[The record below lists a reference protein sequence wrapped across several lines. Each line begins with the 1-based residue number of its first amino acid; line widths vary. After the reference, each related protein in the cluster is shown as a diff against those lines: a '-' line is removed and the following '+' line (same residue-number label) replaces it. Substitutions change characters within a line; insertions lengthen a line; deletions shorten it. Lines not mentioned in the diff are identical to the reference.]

1 MIIQDIIALLEQE
14 YGIPKWNPV
23 KRHLDVLIETILSQH
38 TSDLN
43 SHRAFKS
50 LMDTFGNWQNVAT
63 APVEHIAR
71 SISCGGLSRV
81 KAIRIKQIVQ
91 GIYNER
97 GSLTMD
103 FLESMSTT
111 EAKDYLISLPGV
123 GLKTASCV
131 LLFSLGRPSLP
142 VDTHIFRVVKRLGLL
157 EPDVNIN
164 EAHSLL
170 QNKIHPSKI
179 YQFHVHVIKHGR
191 QVCHARWPRCRG
203 CVLEKC
209 CPGSLA
215 PQKIAL
221 A

>member
-1 MIIQDIIALLEQE
+1 MIIQDIIALLEKE

-50 LMDTFGNWQNVAT
+50 LMDTFGNWQSVAS
-63 APVEHIAR
+63 ASVDHVAQ
-71 SISCGGLSRV
+71 SIRCGGLSRL
-81 KAIRIKQIVQ
+81 KAVRIKQILQ
-91 GIYNER
+91 GIFNER
-97 GSLTMD
+97 GNFTLD

-111 EAKDYLISLPGV
+111 EAVDYLISLPGV

-164 EAHSLL
+164 EAHRLL
-170 QNKIHPSKI
+170 QNNIHPSKI

-191 QVCHARWPRCRG
+191 QICHARGPRCHE
-203 CVLEKC
+203 CILEKG

-215 PQKIAL
+215 PQEIAL

>member
-14 YGIPKWNPV
+14 YGLPKWNPV

-43 SHRAFKS
+43 SHRAFES
-50 LMDTFGNWQNVAT
+50 LLDTFGNWQNVAS
-63 APVEHIAR
+63 APEEHIAQ
-71 SISCGGLSRV
+71 SIRNGGLSRV
-81 KAIRIKQIVQ
+81 KAARIKKILQ
-91 GIYNER
+91 GIGNER
-97 GSLTMD
+97 GNLTLD

-111 EAKDYLISLPGV
+111 EARDYLISLPGV

-157 EPDVNIN
+157 EPNVNIN
-164 EAHSLL
+164 AAHSLL
-170 QNKIHPSKI
+170 QNKINPTKT

-191 QVCHARWPRCRG
+191 QVCHARWPRCSD
-203 CVLEKC
+203 CVLEKG

-215 PQKIAL
+215 KQKIEL